1 MYLPPPLLLLIA
13 IALSYLVSI
22 MFPALQFNDVSFT
35 VVGLTLIP
43 VGTLL
48 VLWAGNTLMQQKTTT
63 HPKRKPSK
71 LVANGPYSWSR
82 NPMYLGFLLITMGTA
97 LLFANV
103 LAFVGPVLFFG
114 FISTFIIPLEESMLT
129 KGFGKSYASYKKKIR
144 RWV

>member
-82 NPMYLGFLLITMGTA
+82 NPMYLGFLLIAMGTA

-103 LAFVGPVLFFG
+103 LAFVGPILFFG

>member
-82 NPMYLGFLLITMGTA
+82 NPMYLGFLLIAMGTA